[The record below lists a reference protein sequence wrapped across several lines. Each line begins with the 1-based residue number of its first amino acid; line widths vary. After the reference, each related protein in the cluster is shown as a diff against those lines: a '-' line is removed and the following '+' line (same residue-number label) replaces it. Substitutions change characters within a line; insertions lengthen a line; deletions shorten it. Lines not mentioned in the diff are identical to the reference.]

1 MKYVGFALLA
11 IVGIIVLLLLA
22 ALIRTLL
29 IKPKKSTYQPNPD
42 SQRAQEYAE
51 KLSAM
56 VQVNTVASNED
67 RRTEAFLEFHKVL
80 VQLFP
85 LVHQHLEKTEI
96 DGNLLYRWQGAS
108 AEKPIVL
115 MAHQDVV
122 PAEGEWVH
130 EPFSG
135 DIADGFVWGRGT
147 ADTKCSLMAIF
158 QSIEELL
165 NQGVIP
171 AQDVYIASSCTE
183 EFGGDGAPKI
193 VAELKRRGVRPY
205 AVFDEGGGIIDE
217 PVGGVKGNYA
227 MVGTFEKGQGN
238 VKITARSAGGHSSA
252 PPRKTPLTSLAAFMN
267 DIHSHDPFRRE
278 MLPGVK
284 GMFQRLAP
292 YSPFAYRFLFGNLW
306 LFGGLLKKVMP
317 MVSAQAI
324 AMMRTTIA
332 FTMASGSEARNVI
345 PQEASV
351 VANLRFIP
359 HQGKD
364 ESYALLEKIA
374 KKYGLEMEVIDGH
387 DSSPSLDLTGDVWT
401 LTEKAIGVAF
411 PELPVVPYVVTGGT
425 DARFYHKICDNCVR
439 FSPVV
444 YGKEQLKGMHG
455 LNENI
460 SMECL
465 VGAVDFY
472 KQLILLN
479 N

>member
-11 IVGIIVLLLLA
+11 IVSIIVLLLLV
-22 ALIRTLL
+22 ALVRTLL
-29 IKPKKSTYQPNPD
+29 IKPKRATYQPSPD
-42 SQRAQEYAE
+42 PKRAQESAE

-67 RRTEAFLEFHKVL
+67 RRTEAFLAFHKVL
-80 VQLFP
+80 ANLFP

-108 AEKPIVL
+108 ADKPIVL

-122 PAEGEWVH
+122 PAEGEWIH

-165 NQGVIP
+165 AEGVVP
-171 AQDVYIASSCTE
+171 VQDVYITSSCTE

-193 VAELKRRGVRPY
+193 VAELKRRGVQPY

-238 VKITARSAGGHSSA
+238 VKITAHSAGGHSSA

-267 DIHSHDPFRRE
+267 DIHCHDPFRRE

-284 GMFQRLAP
+284 GMFRKLTP
-292 YSPFAYRFLFGNLW
+292 YSPFAYRLLFGNLW

-317 MVSAQAI
+317 MVSAQAT

-364 ESYALLEKIA
+364 ESYTLLEKIA
-374 KKYGLEMEVIDGH
+374 KKHSLEMEVIDGH
-387 DSSPSLDLTGDVWT
+387 DSSPSLDLTGDVWA

-425 DARFYHKICDNCVR
+425 DARFYHEICDNCVR
-439 FSPVV
+439 FSPVI

-460 SMECL
+460 SVDCL

>member
-22 ALIRTLL
+22 ALLRTLL
-29 IKPKKSTYQPNPD
+29 IKPKKSTYQPSPD
-42 SQRAQEYAE
+42 PKRAQEYAE

-67 RRTEAFLEFHKVL
+67 RRTEVFLDFHKL
-80 VQLFP
+80 LANLFP

-108 AEKPIVL
+108 ADKPIVL

-122 PAEGEWVH
+122 PAEGEWIH

-165 NQGVIP
+165 AEGVAP
-171 AQDVYIASSCTE
+171 AQDVYITSSCTE

-227 MVGTFEKGQGN
+227 MIGTFEKGQGN

-284 GMFQRLAP
+284 GMFRKLIP
-292 YSPFAYRFLFGNLW
+292 YSPFAYRLLFGNLW

-317 MVSAQAI
+317 VVSAQAI

-359 HQGKD
+359 HQGKE
-364 ESYALLEKIA
+364 ESYAILEKIA
-374 KKYGLEMEVIDGH
+374 KKHGLEMEVSDGH
-387 DSSPSLDLTGDVWT
+387 DSSLSLDLTGSVWT
-401 LTEKAIGVAF
+401 LTEKAIGAAF

-425 DARFYHKICDNCVR
+425 DARFYHEICDNCVR
-439 FSPVV
+439 FSPVI

-460 SMECL
+460 SVDCL

-479 N
+479 D

>member
-11 IVGIIVLLLLA
+11 IIGIIVLLLLA
-22 ALIRTLL
+22 ALVRTLL

-42 SQRAQEYAE
+42 PQRAQEYAE

-56 VQVNTVASNED
+56 VQVNTVASKED
-67 RRTEAFLEFHKVL
+67 RRTEVFLEFHKL
-80 VQLFP
+80 LAELFP
-85 LVHQHLEKTEI
+85 LVHQRLEKTEI

-108 AEKPIVL
+108 SDKPIVL

-165 NQGVIP
+165 AEGVTP
-171 AQDVYIASSCTE
+171 AQDVYITSSCTE

-193 VAELKRRGVRPY
+193 VAELKRRGVQPY

-267 DIHSHDPFRRE
+267 DVHSHDPFRRE
-278 MLPGVK
+278 MLPAVK
-284 GMFQRLAP
+284 RMFHKLSP
-292 YSPFAYRFLFGNLW
+292 YSPFAYRLLFGNLW
-306 LFGGLLKKVMP
+306 LFGGILKKVMP

-364 ESYALLEKIA
+364 ESYALLEKSA
-374 KKYGLEMEVIDGH
+374 KKHSLEMEVIDGH
-387 DSSPSLDLTGDVWT
+387 DSSPTLDLTGSVWT
-401 LTEKAIGVAF
+401 LTEKAIGAAF

-425 DARFYHKICDNCVR
+425 DARFYHEICDNCVR
-439 FSPVV
+439 FSPVI

-460 SMECL
+460 SVDCL

-472 KQLILLN
+472 KKLILLN

>member
-42 SQRAQEYAE
+42 SQRAQKYAE

-67 RRTEAFLEFHKVL
+67 RRTEAFLEFHKL
-80 VQLFP
+80 LAALFP

-96 DGNLLYRWQGAS
+96 DGNLLYRWKGA
-108 AEKPIVL
+108 AADKPIVL

-171 AQDVYIASSCTE
+171 AQDVYITSSCTE

-267 DIHSHDPFRRE
+267 DIHGHDPFRRE

-332 FTMASGSEARNVI
+332 FTIASGSEARNVI

-425 DARFYHKICDNCVR
+425 DARFYHEICDNCVR
-439 FSPVV
+439 FSPVI

-460 SMECL
+460 SVDCL

>member
-1 MKYVGFALLA
+1 MKYVGFALLI

-42 SQRAQEYAE
+42 PKRAQEYAE

-80 VQLFP
+80 AQLFP
-85 LVHQHLEKTEI
+85 LVHTHLEKAEI
-96 DGNLLYRWQGAS
+96 DGNLLYHWTGA
-108 AEKPIVL
+108 AADKPIVL

-122 PAEGEWVH
+122 PAEGEWIH

-165 NQGVIP
+165 GEGVVP
-171 AQDVYIASSCTE
+171 PQDVYITSSCTE

-193 VAELKRRGVRPY
+193 IAELKRRGVRPY

-217 PVGGVKGNYA
+217 PVGGVKGSYA

-238 VKITARSAGGHSSA
+238 VKITARSPGGHSSA

-284 GMFQRLAP
+284 GMFQRLTP
-292 YSPFAYRFLFGNLW
+292 YSPFAYRLLFGNLW
-306 LFGGLLKKVMP
+306 LFGGLLMKVMP
-317 MVSAQAI
+317 MVSAQAT

-364 ESYALLEKIA
+364 ESFALLEKIA
-374 KKYGLEMEVIDGH
+374 KKHGLEMEVIDGH
-387 DSSPSLDLTGDVWT
+387 DSSSSLDLTGDVWA
-401 LTEKAIGVAF
+401 LTERAIGAAF

-425 DARFYHKICDNCVR
+425 DARFYHEICDNCVR
-439 FSPVV
+439 FSPVI

-460 SMECL
+460 SVDCL

-479 N
+479 D

>member
-1 MKYVGFALLA
+1 MKYIGFALLA
-11 IVGIIVLLLLA
+11 IVGVIVLLLLA

-29 IKPKKSTYQPNPD
+29 IKPKKSTSQPNPD
-42 SQRAQEYAE
+42 PKRAQEYAE

-80 VQLFP
+80 ATLFP

-96 DGNLLYRWQGAS
+96 DGNLLYRWQGA
-108 AEKPIVL
+108 AADKPIVL

-122 PAEGEWVH
+122 PAEGEWIH

-165 NQGVIP
+165 AEGVVP
-171 AQDVYIASSCTE
+171 AQDVYITSSCTE

-193 VAELKRRGVRPY
+193 VAELKRRGVKPY

-227 MVGTFEKGQGN
+227 MIGTFEKGQGN

-284 GMFQRLAP
+284 GMFRKLTP
-292 YSPFAYRFLFGNLW
+292 YSPFAYRLLFGNLW
-306 LFGGLLKKVMP
+306 LFGGILKAVMP
-317 MVSAQAI
+317 MVSARFWA
-324 AMMRTTIA
+324 
-332 FTMASGSEARNVI
+332 
-345 PQEASV
+345 
-351 VANLRFIP
+351 VAPRL
-359 HQGKD
+359 
-364 ESYALLEKIA
+364 
-374 KKYGLEMEVIDGH
+374 
-387 DSSPSLDLTGDVWT
+387 
-401 LTEKAIGVAF
+401 
-411 PELPVVPYVVTGGT
+411 
-425 DARFYHKICDNCVR
+425 
-439 FSPVV
+439 
-444 YGKEQLKGMHG
+444 
-455 LNENI
+455 
-460 SMECL
+460 
-465 VGAVDFY
+465 
-472 KQLILLN
+472 
-479 N
+479 

>member
-1 MKYVGFALLA
+1 MKLVGYAILVFLGIVVALLL
-11 IVGIIVLLLLA
+11 I

-42 SQRAQEYAE
+42 PKRAQNYAE

-56 VQVNTVASNED
+56 VQHNTVASNED
-67 RRTEAFLEFHKVL
+67 RRTEAFLEFHRL
-80 VQLFP
+80 LAELFP

-108 AEKPIVL
+108 SDKPIVL

-122 PAEGEWVH
+122 PAEGAWLH

-135 DIADGFVWGRGT
+135 DIADGFVWGRGA

-165 NQGVIP
+165 AGGIIP

-238 VKITARSAGGHSSA
+238 VRFTARSAGGHSSA

-278 MLPGVK
+278 MLPAVK
-284 GMFQRLAP
+284 GMFTQLAP
-292 YSPFAYRFLFGNLW
+292 YSPFAYRLLFGNLW
-306 LFGGLLKKVMP
+306 LFGGILKAVMP

-324 AMMRTTIA
+324 AMMRTSIA

-374 KKYGLEMEVIDGH
+374 KKYDLEVEIIDGH
-387 DSSPSLDLTGDVWT
+387 DSSPTLDLNGSVWA
-401 LTEKAIGVAF
+401 LTEKAIGAAF
-411 PELPVVPYVVTGGT
+411 PALPVVPYVVTGGT
-425 DARFYHKICDNCVR
+425 DARFYHEICDNCVR
-439 FSPVV
+439 FSPVI

-460 SMECL
+460 SVDCL

-472 KQLILLN
+472 KKLIELM
-479 N
+479 

>member
-1 MKYVGFALLA
+1 MKYIGFALLT
-11 IVGIIVLLLLA
+11 IVGIILLLLLA

-29 IKPKKSTYQPNPD
+29 IKPKKSTYHPSPD
-42 SQRAQEYAE
+42 PKRAQAYAE

-80 VQLFP
+80 ANLFP

-96 DGNLLYRWQGAS
+96 DGNLLYHWKGAAS
-108 AEKPIVL
+108 DKPIVL
-115 MAHQDVV
+115 MDHQDVV
-122 PAEGEWVH
+122 PAEGEWIH

-135 DIADGFVWGRGT
+135 DIEGGFVWGRGT

-165 NQGVIP
+165 AEGAVP

-193 VAELKRRGVRPY
+193 VAELKRRGVQPY

-227 MVGTFEKGQGN
+227 MIGTFEKGQGN
-238 VKITARSAGGHSSA
+238 VKITARSAGGHASA

-267 DIHSHDPFRRE
+267 HVHNHDPFRRK
-278 MLPGVK
+278 MLPAVK
-284 GMFQRLAP
+284 GMFARLAP
-292 YSPFAYRFLFGNLW
+292 HSPFAYRLLFGNLW
-306 LFGGLLKKVMP
+306 LFGGILKAVMP

-374 KKYGLEMEVIDGH
+374 KKYDLEMDIMDGH
-387 DSSPSLDLTGDVWT
+387 DSSPTLDLNGSVWA
-401 LTEKAIGVAF
+401 LTEKAIGAAF

-425 DARFYHKICDNCVR
+425 DARFYHEICHNCVR
-439 FSPVV
+439 FSPVI
-444 YGKEQLKGMHG
+444 YGKAQLAGMHG

-460 SMECL
+460 SVDCL
-465 VGAVDFY
+465 VGAVEFY
-472 KQLILLN
+472 KKLILLN
-479 N
+479 A

>member
-1 MKYVGFALLA
+1 MKYVGFALFAMVGVLA
-11 IVGIIVLLLLA
+11 ALLLI
-22 ALIRTLL
+22 ALIRTLFT
-29 IKPKKSTYQPNPD
+29 KPKTSTYAPD
-42 SQRAQEYAE
+42 PDPEKAKGYAE

-67 RRTEAFLEFHKVL
+67 RRTEAFLDFHKVL
-80 VQLFP
+80 ASLFP
-85 LVHQHLEKTEI
+85 RVHQHLEKVEI

-108 AEKPIVL
+108 ADKPMVL

-122 PAEGEWVH
+122 PAEGEWTH

-165 NQGVIP
+165 AEGITP
-171 AQDVYIASSCTE
+171 PQDVYIASSCTE

-217 PVGGVKGNYA
+217 PVGGVKGCYA

-238 VKITARSAGGHSSA
+238 VRFTARSAGGHASA
-252 PPRKTPLTSLAAFMN
+252 PPRKTPLTSLAAFV
-267 DIHSHDPFRRE
+267 DEVHRHDPFRRE
-278 MLPGVK
+278 MLPAVK
-284 GMFQRLAP
+284 GMFQKLTP
-292 YSPFAYRFLFGNLW
+292 YSPFAYRLLFGNLW
-306 LFGGLLKKVMP
+306 LFGGLLKAVMP
-317 MVSAQAI
+317 MVSAQAA
-324 AMMRTTIA
+324 AMMRTSIA

-359 HQGKD
+359 HQGKE
-364 ESYALLEKIA
+364 ESFAILEKLA
-374 KKYGLEMEVIDGH
+374 SKHGLEMEIMDGH
-387 DSSPSLDLTGDVWT
+387 DSSPTLDLNGSVWA
-401 LTEKAIGVAF
+401 LTERAIGEAF
-411 PELPVVPYVVTGGT
+411 PALPVVPYVVTGGT
-425 DARFYHKICDNCVR
+425 DARFYHEICDNCVR
-439 FSPVV
+439 FSPVI
-444 YGKEQLKGMHG
+444 YGKAQLAGMHG

-460 SMECL
+460 SVDCL
-465 VGAVDFY
+465 VGAVEFY
-472 KQLILLN
+472 KKLILLN
-479 N
+479 D